1 MEEASYEFNL
11 RLWNMTKDKLRRRF
25 ASSENTEHTNMQ
37 LLEAYRRAD
46 EMKEVTSKMEN
57 RFD

>member
-11 RLWNMTKDKLRRRF
+11 RLWNMTKDKLCRRSPR
-25 ASSENTEHTNMQ
+25 SENTEHMIMQ

>member
-1 MEEASYEFNL
+1 MEEASYELNL
-11 RLWNMTKDKLRRRF
+11 RLWNMTKDKLCRRF

-46 EMKEVTSKMEN
+46 ELKEVTSKMEN
-57 RFD
+57 RLD